1 MKSLRIAI
9 IDDDTAAQQGLSTLL
24 DAQGHRPVCYSSTEA
39 FRDRDATESFDCILL
54 DLWFKTGMNGMTLLR
69 YLIDTGITTPV
80 IMMSV
85 AGDIESAFNAGELGA
100 VSFLPKPIRAA
111 ELDKA
116 LLAAV
121 QRRSRAPALALK
133 SETLERFHSLT
144 PAERQVLQLLIE
156 DKPNKII
163 SDMLNL
169 SVRTVE
175 SHRARIV
182 KKLGTHSKLAM
193 REIWLAL
200 SPDNT

>member
-1 MKSLRIAI
+1 
-9 IDDDTAAQQGLSTLL
+9 
-24 DAQGHRPVCYSSTEA
+24 
-39 FRDRDATESFDCILL
+39 
-54 DLWFKTGMNGMTLLR
+54 MTLLR

-100 VSFLPKPIRAA
+100 VSFLPKPIRST

-133 SETLERFHSLT
+133 SATLERFRSLT
-144 PAERQVLQLLIE
+144 PAERQVLELLIE
-156 DKPNKII
+156 DKPNKTI
-163 SDMLNL
+163 SDILNL

-193 REIWLAL
+193 REIWLAV
-200 SPDNT
+200 SPDNA